1 MCKKSII
8 IAQMAML
15 PADGGDYESLH
26 GLLGEPH
33 QELEKQ
39 GAAGSASLS

>member
-1 MCKKSII
+1 
-8 IAQMAML
+8 MAML
-15 PADGGDYESLH
+15 PADGGDYEPPH
-26 GLLGEPH
+26 GLLGEPL